1 MIDMVRRIED
11 LERRLKSVETIETAV
26 KGTYTP
32 TYGGLTI
39 NGVTTYTTQQ
49 GNYIKIGNLVVVQF
63 EVTWTAATGTGT
75 AYISLPFT
83 AASTME
89 FPMAIYTTN
98 VTFAAGTPY
107 GLVNTGLNYMV
118 MGTPTTNA
126 ATATIAVEAAG
137 TVYGTAV
144 FFVD

>member
-1 MIDMVRRIED
+1 MSGD
-11 LERRLKSVETIETAV
+11 LLTLARELRPLILNDLITQ
-26 KGTYTP
+26 GTYTP
-32 TYGGLTI
+32 TYGGLTT

-49 GNYIKIGNLVVVQF
+49 GNYVKIGPVVIAQF
-63 EVTWTAATGTGT
+63 EMTWTAATGTGS

-83 AASTME
+83 AASTLE

-98 VTFAAGTPY
+98 VTFGAGTPY
-107 GLVNTGLNYMV
+107 GLVNTSQNYMV

-126 ATATIAVEAAG
+126 ATATLAVEAAG

>member
-1 MIDMVRRIED
+1 MSGD
-11 LERRLKSVETIETAV
+11 LASLARDLRPLILNDLIVQS
-26 KGTYTP
+26 TYTP
-32 TYGGLTI
+32 TYGGLTT

-49 GNYIKIGNLVVVQF
+49 GNYVKIGPVVIVQF
-63 EVTWTAATGTGT
+63 EMTWSAATGTGS

-83 AASTME
+83 AAATME

-137 TVYGTAV
+137 TVYGTAIY
-144 FFVD
+144 FVD